1 MCLFVILTPRKRP
14 LSTGFLLCQA
24 TAAPP
29 VECDAVAVRFPYLRH
44 IRRLHRDGRQVDDR
58 AAGAADEVPVEGGVA
73 VVAILAVHTADDLH
87 RALRP
92 EPRQIAVD
100 GGQREVGYAGLQL
113 GVDPLRRGVADG
125 GPQALQYG
133 FPLGAVPCGVHGL
146 RSFLI
151 ANNYRLH

>member
-1 MCLFVILTPRKRP
+1 VFIILTPPQRH
-14 LSTGFLLCQA
+14 LSTGFLLGQA
-24 TAAPP
+24 
-29 VECDAVAVRFPYLRH
+29 AVAAAVEHDAAAVRLAHRCH
-44 IRRLHRDGRQVDDR
+44 IRQLHRDGRQVDDR
-58 AAGAADEVPVEGGVA
+58 AAGAADEVPVGGGVA

-113 GVDPLRRGVADG
+113 AVHPLRRWVAG
-125 GPQALQYG
+125 GGTQALQYG

-146 RSFLI
+146 RSFLV
-151 ANNYRLH
+151 ANNYRFH